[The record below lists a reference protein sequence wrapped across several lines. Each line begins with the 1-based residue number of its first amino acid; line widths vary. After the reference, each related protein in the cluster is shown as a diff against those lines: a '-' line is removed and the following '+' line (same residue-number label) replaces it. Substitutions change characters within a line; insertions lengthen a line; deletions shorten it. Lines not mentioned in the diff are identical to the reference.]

1 MVAAVFADTVFVVV
15 GVIVIDDGYE
25 VFVERVFD
33 PMIVLALVLSLFHIC
48 LSALR
53 SKKKNCTNGMG
64 ARTFDRL
71 QSPLEM
77 RTAGQEGPF
86 YFAIISFAVKY

>member
-15 GVIVIDDGYE
+15 GVIVIDGGYE
-25 VFVERVFD
+25 VFVERVFV
-33 PMIVLALVLSLFHIC
+33 PVIVLALVLSLFHIC

-53 SKKKNCTNGMG
+53 SKKKKKICTNGMG
-64 ARTFDRL
+64 ARTLDRL

-86 YFAIISFAVKY
+86 